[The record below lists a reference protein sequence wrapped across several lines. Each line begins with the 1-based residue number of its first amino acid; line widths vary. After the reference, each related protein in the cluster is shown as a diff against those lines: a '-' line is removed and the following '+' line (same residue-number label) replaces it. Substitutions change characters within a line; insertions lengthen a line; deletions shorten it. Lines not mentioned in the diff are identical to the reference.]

1 MNKKLLIVLVAGI
14 FMGNTAVFAQ
24 KKSKDPFA
32 KEIVSEQKR
41 IETEGWKVWN
51 STEELQKLLRQK
63 YVMQNELMVTD
74 AGEKKNRYIV
84 SMASA
89 QNRSLNTAISLAETK
104 AKSDIASKQTAV
116 VDVTTVQLNSTKN
129 NGGDVVELEDR
140 TGTSISKH
148 SNVRMNKVERVLTL
162 YRETAQ
168 GQYCV
173 EVCMALDLKD

>member
-1 MNKKLLIVLVAGI
+1 MNGKLLILLVAGML
-14 FMGNTAVFAQ
+14 MGNAAVFAQ

-32 KEIVSEQKR
+32 KEIAAEQKR
-41 IETEGWKVWN
+41 LESEGWKVWN
-51 STEELQKLLRQK
+51 STEVLQQLLRQK
-63 YVMQNELMVTD
+63 YVMQNELMVTAD
-74 AGEKKNRYIV
+74 GEKKNRYIV
-84 SMASA
+84 SKATA

-104 AKSDIASKQTAV
+104 AKSDIASKQKAV

-129 NGGDVVELEDR
+129 TDGNVVESADR

-173 EVCMALDLKD
+173 EVCMALDLKN